1 MRVNAGIQAL
11 SDDSRAAANVRAALG
26 FRPLYRQ
33 VKAVLV
39 KRIAEGAWAEG
50 GALPSEPDLAA
61 DLGVSHGTVRKA
73 LDELAAE
80 NLVVRRQ
87 GKGTYVARHD
97 EERILFQFFKLIP
110 DTGERRFPDSR
121 ILAVELREADAD
133 AARMLD
139 LRKLGRMG
147 TRVVAIE
154 RMRLLAD
161 KVCIFE
167 RIVLP
172 RALFPGI
179 EKRDLPNNLYELYR
193 AEFGVTIARATERL
207 KAVAASRREARHLDV
222 AVGTPLLAI
231 DRTAFAIDGAPVEWR
246 LSLCRT
252 DTVHY
257 LSDLR

>member
-1 MRVNAGIQAL
+1 MSDEARV
-11 SDDSRAAANVRAALG
+11 AASERAALG

-33 VKAVLV
+33 VKDVLV
-39 KRIAEGAWAEG
+39 RRIADGVWAAG

-110 DTGERRFPDSR
+110 DAGGRRFPDSR
-121 ILAVELREADAD
+121 ILGVEVREADAD
-133 AARMLD
+133 ATRILN
-139 LRKLGRMG
+139 LRKGA
-147 TRVVAIE
+147 RVVAIE
-154 RMRLLAD
+154 RVRMLAD
-161 KVCIFE
+161 TVCIYE

-172 RALFPGI
+172 KALFPGI

-193 AEFGVTIARATERL
+193 AEFAVTIARATERL
-207 KAVAASRREARHLDV
+207 KAVAATRREAKHLDV

-231 DRTAFAIDGAPVEWR
+231 DRTALAIDGAPVEWR
-246 LSLCRT
+246 VSLCRT

>member
-1 MRVNAGIQAL
+1 L
-11 SDDSRAAANVRAALG
+11 SDEARVVTGERAALG

-33 VKAVLV
+33 VKDVLV
-39 KRIAEGAWAEG
+39 KRIAEGVWAADG
-50 GALPSEPDLAA
+50 VLPSEPDIAA

-121 ILAVELREADAD
+121 ILGVEVRDADAD
-133 AARMLD
+133 TARVLN
-139 LRKLGRMG
+139 LRRFGKVGA
-147 TRVVAIE
+147 RVVAIE
-154 RMRLLAD
+154 RVRMLAERI
-161 KVCIFE
+161 CIFE

-172 RALFPGI
+172 KALFPGI

-193 AEFGVTIARATERL
+193 AEFGVSIARATERL
-207 KAVAASRREARHLDV
+207 KAVAATLREAKHLDV
-222 AVGTPLLAI
+222 PVGTPLLAI
-231 DRTAFAIDGAPVEWR
+231 DRTALAIDGAPVEWR
-246 LSLCRT
+246 VSLCRT

>member
-1 MRVNAGIQAL
+1 M
-11 SDDSRAAANVRAALG
+11 SDDTRAVANERAALG

-33 VKAVLV
+33 VRDVLV

-110 DTGERRFPDSR
+110 DAGGRRFPDSR
-121 ILAVELREADAD
+121 ILAVETREADGE
-133 AARMLD
+133 AARILK
-139 LRKLGRMG
+139 LRKGA
-147 TRVVAIE
+147 RVVAIE
-154 RMRLLAD
+154 RLRMLAD

-172 RALFPGI
+172 RALFPVI
-179 EKRDLPNNLYELYR
+179 EKRELPNNLYELYR

-207 KAVAASRREARHLDV
+207 KAVAATRREAKHLDV
-222 AVGTPLLAI
+222 GVGTPLLAV

-246 LSLCRT
+246 VSLCRT

>member
-1 MRVNAGIQAL
+1 M
-11 SDDSRAAANVRAALG
+11 SDDTRVMASERAALG

-33 VKAVLV
+33 VKDVLV
-39 KRIAEGAWAEG
+39 KRIADGVWAAG

-97 EERILFQFFKLIP
+97 EARILFQFFKLIP
-110 DTGERRFPDSR
+110 DSGERRFPDSR
-121 ILAVELREADAD
+121 ILGVETREADAD
-133 AARMLD
+133 AARILN
-139 LRKLGRMG
+139 LSRFGRPG
-147 TRVVAIE
+147 ARVVAIE
-154 RMRLLAD
+154 RVRMLAD
-161 KVCIFE
+161 KVCISE
-167 RIVLP
+167 HIMLP
-172 RALFPGI
+172 KALFPGI

-207 KAVAASRREARHLDV
+207 KAVAATRREAKHLDV
-222 AVGTPLLAI
+222 PVGTPLLAI
-231 DRTAFAIDGAPVEWR
+231 DRTALAIDGAPVEWR
-246 LSLCRT
+246 VSLCRT

>member
-1 MRVNAGIQAL
+1 M
-11 SDDSRAAANVRAALG
+11 SDDTRAVANERAALG

-33 VKAVLV
+33 VKDVLV

-97 EERILFQFFKLIP
+97 EERILFQFFKLVP
-110 DTGERRFPDSR
+110 DSGGRRFPDSR
-121 ILAVELREADAD
+121 VLAVELRDDDGE
-133 AARMLD
+133 AARILN
-139 LRKLGRMG
+139 LRKGA
-147 TRVVAIE
+147 RVVAIE
-154 RMRLLAD
+154 RVRMLAD

-167 RIVLP
+167 RIMLP
-172 RALFPGI
+172 KALFPVI
-179 EKRDLPNNLYELYR
+179 EKRELPNNLYELYR

-207 KAVAASRREARHLDV
+207 KAVAATRREAKHLDV
-222 AVGTPLLAI
+222 MVGTPLLAV

-246 LSLCRT
+246 VSLCRT
-252 DTVHY
+252 DMVHY

>member
-1 MRVNAGIQAL
+1 L
-11 SDDSRAAANVRAALG
+11 SDDTRAVANERAALG

-33 VKAVLV
+33 VKDVLV

-97 EERILFQFFKLIP
+97 EERILFQFFKLVP
-110 DTGERRFPDSR
+110 DSGGRRFPDSR
-121 ILAVELREADAD
+121 ILAVELRDADED
-133 AARMLD
+133 AARILN
-139 LRKLGRMG
+139 LRKGA
-147 TRVVAIE
+147 RVVAIE
-154 RMRLLAD
+154 RVRMLAD

-172 RALFPGI
+172 KVLFPGI
-179 EKRDLPNNLYELYR
+179 EKRELPNNLYELYR

-207 KAVAASRREARHLDV
+207 KAVAATRREVKHLDV
-222 AVGTPLLAI
+222 TVGTPLLAV

-246 LSLCRT
+246 VSLCRT

>member
-1 MRVNAGIQAL
+1 L
-11 SDDSRAAANVRAALG
+11 SDDTRAVANERAALG

-33 VKAVLV
+33 VKDVLV

-121 ILAVELREADAD
+121 ILSVDVRDAD
-133 AARMLD
+133 IDASRILNLRKGARVVVIERVRMLAN
-139 LRKLGRMG
+139 K
-147 TRVVAIE
+147 I
-154 RMRLLAD
+154 
-161 KVCIFE
+161 CISE

-172 RALFPGI
+172 KALFPAI
-179 EKRDLPNNLYELYR
+179 EKRELPNNLYELYR

-207 KAVAASRREARHLDV
+207 KAVAATRREARHLDV
-222 AVGTPLLAI
+222 AVGTPLLAV
-231 DRTAFAIDGAPVEWR
+231 DRTALGIDGTPVEWR
-246 LSLCRT
+246 VSLCRS

>member
-1 MRVNAGIQAL
+1 M
-11 SDDSRAAANVRAALG
+11 SDDTRAAANERAALG

-33 VKAVLV
+33 VRDVLV

-61 DLGVSHGTVRKA
+61 DFGVSHGTVRKA

-110 DTGERRFPDSR
+110 DTGGRRFPDSR
-121 ILAVELREADAD
+121 ILGVEVREADAD
-133 AARMLD
+133 ATRILN
-139 LRKLGRMG
+139 LRKGA
-147 TRVVAIE
+147 RVVAIE
-154 RMRLLAD
+154 RVRMLAD
-161 KVCIFE
+161 KICIFE

-172 RALFPGI
+172 KALFPGI

-193 AEFGVTIARATERL
+193 AEFAVTIARATERL
-207 KAVAASRREARHLDV
+207 KAVAAGRREARHLDV
-222 AVGTPLLAI
+222 AVGTPLLAV
-231 DRTAFAIDGAPVEWR
+231 DRTALAIDGAPVEWR
-246 LSLCRT
+246 VSLCRT

>member
-1 MRVNAGIQAL
+1 L
-11 SDDSRAAANVRAALG
+11 SDEARVAASERAALG

-33 VKAVLV
+33 VKDVLV
-39 KRIAEGAWAEG
+39 RRIADGVWAAG
-50 GALPSEPDLAA
+50 GALPSEPDIAA

-110 DTGERRFPDSR
+110 DAGGRRFPDSR
-121 ILAVELREADAD
+121 ILGVEVREADAD
-133 AARMLD
+133 ATRILN
-139 LRKLGRMG
+139 LRKGA
-147 TRVVAIE
+147 RVVAIE
-154 RMRLLAD
+154 RVRMLAD
-161 KVCIFE
+161 TVCIYE

-172 RALFPGI
+172 KALFPGI

-193 AEFGVTIARATERL
+193 AEFAVTIARATERL
-207 KAVAASRREARHLDV
+207 KAVSASRREAKHLDV
-222 AVGTPLLAI
+222 AVGAPLLAV
-231 DRTAFAIDGAPVEWR
+231 DRTALAIDGAPVEWR
-246 LSLCRT
+246 VSLCRT
-252 DTVHY
+252 DAVHY

>member
-1 MRVNAGIQAL
+1 M
-11 SDDSRAAANVRAALG
+11 AASERAALG

-33 VKAVLV
+33 VKDVLV
-39 KRIAEGAWAEG
+39 RRIADGVWAAG
-50 GALPSEPDLAA
+50 GALPSEPDIAA

-110 DTGERRFPDSR
+110 DTGGRRFPDSR
-121 ILAVELREADAD
+121 ILGVEVREAYAD
-133 AARMLD
+133 AARILN
-139 LRKLGRMG
+139 LRKG

-154 RMRLLAD
+154 RVRMLAD
-161 KVCIFE
+161 RVCIYE

-172 RALFPGI
+172 KALFPGI

-193 AEFGVTIARATERL
+193 AEFAVTIARATERL
-207 KAVAASRREARHLDV
+207 KAVAASRREAKHLDV
-222 AVGTPLLAI
+222 AVGTPLLAV
-231 DRTAFAIDGAPVEWR
+231 DRTALAIDGAPVEWR
-246 LSLCRT
+246 VSLCRT
-252 DTVHY
+252 DSVHY

>member
-1 MRVNAGIQAL
+1 L
-11 SDDSRAAANVRAALG
+11 SDDTRAVANERAALG

-33 VKAVLV
+33 VKDVLV

-80 NLVVRRQ
+80 NIVVRRQ

-97 EERILFQFFKLIP
+97 EERILFQFFKMIP

-121 ILAVELREADAD
+121 IISVEARDADAD
-133 AARMLD
+133 AARILN
-139 LRKLGRMG
+139 LRRFGKVGARI
-147 TRVVAIE
+147 VAIE
-154 RMRLLAD
+154 RVRMLAD
-161 KVCIFE
+161 RICISE

-172 RALFPGI
+172 KALFPGI
-179 EKRDLPNNLYELYR
+179 EKRELPNNLYELYR
-193 AEFGVTIARATERL
+193 AEFGVAIARATEHL
-207 KAVAASRREARHLDV
+207 KAVAATRREAKHLDV

-231 DRTAFAIDGAPVEWR
+231 DRTALAIDGGPVEWR
-246 LSLCRT
+246 VSLCRT

>member
-1 MRVNAGIQAL
+1 L
-11 SDDSRAAANVRAALG
+11 SDETRAGASERAESRAALG

-33 VKAVLV
+33 VKDVLV
-39 KRIAEGAWAEG
+39 RRIADGVWAAG
-50 GALPSEPDLAA
+50 GALPSEPDIAA

-87 GKGTYVARHD
+87 GKGTFVVRHD

-121 ILAVELREADAD
+121 ILGVEVRDADAD
-133 AARMLD
+133 AARILD
-139 LRKLGRMG
+139 LRKGAKVVVLE
-147 TRVVAIE
+147 RV
-154 RMRLLAD
+154 RSLAEQ
-161 KVCIFE
+161 VCIAE

-172 RALFPGI
+172 KALFPGI

-207 KAVAASRREARHLDV
+207 KAVAASRRDAKHLGV
-222 AVGTPLLAI
+222 APGAPLLAI
-231 DRTAFAIDGAPVEWR
+231 DRTALAIDGAPVEWR
-246 LSLCRT
+246 VSLCCT
-252 DTVHY
+252 DAFHY

>member
-1 MRVNAGIQAL
+1 M
-11 SDDSRAAANVRAALG
+11 SDDTRTAANERAALG

-33 VKAVLV
+33 VKDVLV
-39 KRIAEGAWAEG
+39 KRIAGGAWAGG

-110 DTGERRFPDSR
+110 DTGARRFPDSR
-121 ILAVELREADAD
+121 ILAVELRDADAD
-133 AARMLD
+133 AARTLN
-139 LRKLGRMG
+139 LRKG

-154 RMRLLAD
+154 RIRLLAD
-161 KVCIFE
+161 RICISE

-172 RALFPGI
+172 KALFPGI
-179 EKRDLPNNLYELYR
+179 EKRELPNNLYELYR

-207 KAVAASRREARHLDV
+207 KAVAATRREAKHLDV

-231 DRTAFAIDGAPVEWR
+231 DRTALAIDGAPVEWR
-246 LSLCRT
+246 VSLCRT
-252 DTVHY
+252 DTAHY